1 MTAYKN
7 VALNEKFHEFRGS
20 ASPLDVNV
28 ETTKWLNPEVGL
40 ERSLELFFQNMILF
54 FFVRSVTREKRVII
68 FYLEI

>member
-40 ERSLELFFQNMILF
+40 ERSLQLFFSKYDF
-54 FFVRSVTREKRVII
+54 VFFVRIVTREKRVII